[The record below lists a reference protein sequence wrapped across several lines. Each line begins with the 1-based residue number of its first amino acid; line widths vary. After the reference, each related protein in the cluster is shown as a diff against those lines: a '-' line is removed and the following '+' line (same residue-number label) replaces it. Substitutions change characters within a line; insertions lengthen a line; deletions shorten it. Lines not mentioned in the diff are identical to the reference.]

1 MINAITGVPAIIT
14 NPTENTKADANQ
26 KNNNLAVQEQN
37 QNQNQVNTKTNSNV
51 NADNS
56 QTLLGKVSYSDLA
69 DNIKSLLDLNN
80 VTLKFKVDDVTKK
93 TILQIIDSKTK
104 EVIQQV
110 PPEISL
116 KIARFIAEQLG
127 QGQVTN
133 AKI

>member
-26 KNNNLAVQEQN
+26 KNNNIAVQE
-37 QNQNQVNTKTNSNV
+37 QNQVNTKTDSNV
-51 NADNS
+51 NSADSS
-56 QTLLGKVSYSDLA
+56 QTSLGKVNYNDLA
-69 DNIKSLLDLNN
+69 DNIKSLLDLSN

-127 QGQVTN
+127 QGRVTN